1 MTTPEQVEGQEV
13 LMRYSFDNF
22 NKFIKENQGI
32 KEICRTRTDSN
43 LDCEGCKFE
52 HLCKEFFEKEFPNGG
67 LYDR

>member
-1 MTTPEQVEGQEV
+1 MK
-13 LMRYSFDNF
+13 YSFDNF

-43 LDCEGCKFE
+43 IDCKGCKFE
-52 HLCKEFFEKEFPNGG
+52 HFCKEFFEKEFPNGG

>member
-1 MTTPEQVEGQEV
+1 MK
-13 LMRYSFDNF
+13 YSFDNF

-43 LDCEGCKFE
+43 LDCKGCKFE
-52 HLCKEFFEKEFPNGG
+52 HFCKEFFEKEFPNGG

>member
-1 MTTPEQVEGQEV
+1 
-13 LMRYSFDNF
+13 MRYSFDNF

-52 HLCKEFFEKEFPNGG
+52 AACKEFFEKEFSNGS
-67 LYDR
+67 LHDR

>member
-1 MTTPEQVEGQEV
+1 
-13 LMRYSFDNF
+13 MRYSFDNF
-22 NKFIKENQGI
+22 NKFINENQGI

-52 HLCKEFFEKEFPNGG
+52 AACKEFFEKEFPNGS